1 MSSNGSVGREEGRW
15 PTGHLAWFFD
25 GIGEFEGAAT
35 TFLAEGAARGE
46 RLMVVADDPRP
57 DLWPQALIERGDL
70 IVASTTE
77 TYGPERQV
85 VAETQRHT
93 FEAAL
98 AEARAL
104 GYSGL
109 RIAADNTSLISG
121 PERLEAWKDWES
133 VADRFMAENPEPSPG
148 LHGRHAAETSRR
160 LGGRLTPA
168 PFGWCRY
175 GREPVASARGW
186 D

>member
-1 MSSNGSVGREEGRW
+1 
-15 PTGHLAWFFD
+15 
-25 GIGEFEGAAT
+25 
-35 TFLAEGAARGE
+35 
-46 RLMVVADDPRP
+46 MVVADNPRP

-77 TYGPERQV
+77 THGPERQV
-85 VAETQRHT
+85 VAETRRHT

-109 RIAADNTSLISG
+109 RVAADNTSLISG

-133 VADRFMAENPEPSPG
+133 VADRFMAENPVTGMCAFDRS
-148 LHGRHAAETSRR
+148 RAQACTVAALRR
-160 LGGRLTPA
+160 LHA
-168 PFGWCRY
+168 
-175 GREPVASARGW
+175 VSV
-186 D
+186 DD